1 MADRVVKSYIGL
13 FGGFTITYFILS
25 AIDVDFDIIC
35 NVYGKGVIIF
45 FLIYVLFSI
54 LSFLSKERKEKR
66 VSLKSFTNKLNM
78 KYLSYWLVA
87 LLFIILSLVQI
98 AFFSPYRYGD
108 DTTYISMIN
117 DMVETKEFYTLNP
130 DTGFIYG
137 AAVHEK
143 YFFSTYYQFVAMLC
157 INTGIHP
164 LIMCKTIL
172 GIVYILLTFMV
183 IWIGCKT
190 FCKDFEQSS
199 LMFMISTVLIFFG
212 NYSYYTLARRILIWN
227 YNGKSVLF
235 TIILPYLFI
244 RVIKCFLL
252 EEGKEKKRKRE
263 RILELFQ
270 VTFIVFVA
278 STTTLMGVGLA
289 AMETGLLGL
298 SISATQ
304 KRFSPIVRSII
315 VCIPAI
321 LLLLAVLLRRKGGMG

>member
-1 MADRVVKSYIGL
+1 MADKIVKGYIGL
-13 FGGFTITYFILS
+13 FGGFTITYFLLS
-25 AIDVDFDIIC
+25 GMKVDFNIIC
-35 NVYGKGVIIF
+35 NIYGKGIVIF
-45 FLIYVLFSI
+45 FLLTVLYKLII
-54 LSFLSKERKEKR
+54 LLINPQKEKR
-66 VSLKSFTNKLNM
+66 ISITFPIDKHNRTCLG
-78 KYLSYWLVA
+78 YWIV
-87 LLFIILSLVQI
+87 
-98 AFFSPYRYGD
+98 AFFFILLSVYQISFWAPYRYGD
-108 DTTYISMIN
+108 DTSYIPMIN
-117 DMVETKEFYTLNP
+117 DMVELKEFYALNP
-130 DTGFIYG
+130 DSGFSYMG
-137 AAVHEK
+137 AIPEK

-164 LIMCKTIL
+164 LIMCKTVL
-172 GIVYILLTFMV
+172 GVVYILLAFMV

-190 FCKDFEQSS
+190 FCKDFEQAS
-199 LMFMISTVLIFFG
+199 LMFMLSTVLIFFG

-252 EEGKEKKRKRE
+252 DEEKERKRKRE

-298 SISATQ
+298 SISTTQ
-304 KRFSPIVRSII
+304 KRFSPVVKSII